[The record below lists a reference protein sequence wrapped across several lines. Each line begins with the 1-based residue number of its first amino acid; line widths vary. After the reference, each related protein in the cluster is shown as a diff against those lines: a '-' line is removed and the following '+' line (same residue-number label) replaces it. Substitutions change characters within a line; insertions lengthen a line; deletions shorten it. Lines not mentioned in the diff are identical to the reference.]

1 MKIFL
6 KEPCTTNFG
15 KNNLYNDVSKT
26 EKSMSKLALDDK
38 ELRKLPLEER
48 FSKLEYI
55 FKNSDNESARW
66 DAVWLA
72 GEIPVEVGLKGP
84 LFDKVADLF
93 AWVLKNDNNAVVRH
107 EVCYQIA
114 GRNMRNKIPDL
125 AESSLHD
132 KSALVRHEAI
142 ECLGIIYAFDKID
155 VMEKGLNDSSE
166 YVRETARMVLKRME
180 RIKGKEFNPESEFV
194 AY

>member
-1 MKIFL
+1 
-6 KEPCTTNFG
+6 
-15 KNNLYNDVSKT
+15 
-26 EKSMSKLALDDK
+26 MSNLALDDN

-48 FSKLEYI
+48 IKKLEYI
-55 FKNSDNESARW
+55 FKNSDDESARW

-93 AWVLKNDNNAVVRH
+93 AWVLKNDDNAVVRH
-107 EVCYQIA
+107 EVCYQIS
-114 GRNMRNKIPDL
+114 GRNMRDKIPDL
-125 AESSLHD
+125 AEAGLHD

-142 ECLGIIYAFDKID
+142 ECLSIIYAFDQID
-155 VMEKGLNDSSE
+155 TMKKALDDSSE

-180 RIKGKEFNPESEFV
+180 RLKGKKFNPEAEFV

>member
-1 MKIFL
+1 
-6 KEPCTTNFG
+6 
-15 KNNLYNDVSKT
+15 
-26 EKSMSKLALDDK
+26 MSTLALDDN
-38 ELRKLPLEER
+38 ELRKLPLEDR
-48 FSKLEYI
+48 VTKLEDI
-55 FKNSDNESARW
+55 FKNSDDESARW

-84 LFDKVADLF
+84 LFDRVADLF

-114 GRNMRNKIPDL
+114 GRNMRKKIPDL

-142 ECLGIIYAFDKID
+142 ECLGIIYAFDQID
-155 VMEKGLNDSSE
+155 VMKKGLDDSSE

>member
-1 MKIFL
+1 
-6 KEPCTTNFG
+6 
-15 KNNLYNDVSKT
+15 
-26 EKSMSKLALDDK
+26 MSKLALDDN

-55 FKNSDNESARW
+55 FKNSDDESSRW

-84 LFDKVADLF
+84 LFDKVADLY
-93 AWVLKNDNNAVVRH
+93 AWVLKNDDNAVVRH

-114 GRNMRNKIPDL
+114 GRNMRDKIPDL
-125 AESSLHD
+125 AESGLND

-142 ECLGIIYAFDKID
+142 ECLGIIYAFDQIPAMKKALD
-155 VMEKGLNDSSE
+155 DPSE

-180 RIKGKEFNPESEFV
+180 RIKGKEFKPESEFV